1 MKENKRIK
9 IYALIALTLSV
20 LTMSIA
26 YAVLSTSLDI
36 SGSATIQESSWG
48 FELGE
53 GISVVGKDYETTGSA
68 VYNKPV
74 FDGVTATYNFSLTKP
89 GDSVTYFFRIY
100 NIGSLP
106 GEISSIENS
115 TPICT
120 SDSNNT
126 QDADLV
132 CNNLIY
138 EITYSDGTPIQA
150 GDVLSKAIEN
160 STPPYTC
167 TKGTSTGNIR
177 SIKVKI
183 TFDDKVTSVPSSTI
197 TVNNLKTVINLKQT
211 DKTCNSD
218 GAPSEPV

>member
-53 GISVVGKDYETTGSA
+53 GISVTGSEYETTGSA

-74 FDGVTATYNFSLTKP
+74 FDGVTATYNFSLAKP
-89 GDSVTYFFRIY
+89 GDSVTYYFRIL

-106 GEISSIENS
+106 GEISSIVNS
-115 TPICT
+115 EPTCT
-120 SDSNNT
+120 SSLNVTSDEE
-126 QDADLV
+126 LV
-132 CNNLIY
+132 CNNLLY
-138 EITYSDGTPIQA
+138 EISYSDGTPIQA
-150 GDVLSKAIEN
+150 GDVLGKSISA
-160 STPPYTC
+160 TDPPDTC
-167 TKGTSTGNIR
+167 TKGTSTGNVR

-183 TFDDKVTSVPSSTI
+183 TFDEKVTEVPSSTI
-197 TVNNLKTVINLKQT
+197 TVSNLKTTINLKQT
-211 DKTCNSD
+211 DKTCIKNGST
-218 GAPSEPV
+218 SEPT

>member
-9 IYALIALTLSV
+9 IYVLAALMISV

-53 GISVVGKDYETTGSA
+53 GISIAGNNYETTGSA

-74 FDGVTATYNFSLTKP
+74 FEGVTATYNFSLTKP
-89 GDSVTYFFRIY
+89 GDSVSYFFRIY

-106 GEISSIENS
+106 GEIASITTSE
-115 TPICT
+115 PLCT
-120 SDSNNT
+120 SSSNNT
-126 QDADLV
+126 NDAELV

-138 EITYSDGTPIQA
+138 EITYSDETPIQA
-150 GDVLSKAIEN
+150 GDVLSKSL
-160 STPPYTC
+160 STSIPPTTC
-167 TKGTSTGNIR
+167 LKGTSTGTVR

-183 TFDDKVTSVPSSTI
+183 TFDEEVTTVPSSTI
-197 TVNNLKTVINLKQT
+197 TVSNLKTTINLKQT
-211 DKTCNSD
+211 NKTCISD